1 MAAHG
6 PAWAL
11 SGVANRAIPAVLGGS
26 GGPRVVLLRRPY
38 RRGVAGVVVPT
49 RHPLASAG
57 SVGEA
62 TMCADLDCDG
72 QAPPPTGER
81 WCLRRLDIELERVL
95 SGYPMRC
102 GVPALVCLAPA
113 AERG

>member
-1 MAAHG
+1 
-6 PAWAL
+6 
-11 SGVANRAIPAVLGGS
+11 
-26 GGPRVVLLRRPY
+26 
-38 RRGVAGVVVPT
+38 
-49 RHPLASAG
+49 
-57 SVGEA
+57 
-62 TMCADLDCDG
+62 MCADLDCDG